1 MLKKILVP
9 VDGSISAWKALDY
22 ASEIAKKF
30 DGELVIVHIVQM
42 PPTISLISVPFDTAM
57 SAGDAF
63 DEFAEKLTKDVDSKL
78 TNQNVRYSVKMEI
91 GHPSQKILEV
101 AEREDCDS
109 IVLGSRGLSGV
120 KEFFLGSVS
129 AKVSE
134 YAKIPVMIVKSK

>member
-1 MLKKILVP
+1 MLQKILVP
-9 VDGSISAWKALDY
+9 VDGSPSAWKALDY
-22 ASEIAKKF
+22 ACEMAKKF
-30 DGELVIVHIVQM
+30 NGELVIAHIVQM

-63 DEFAEKLTKDVDSKL
+63 DEFAEKLTKDIDSKL
-78 TNQNVRYSVKMEI
+78 INKNVPYSIKMEV

-101 AEREDCDS
+101 SETEDCDT

-134 YAKIPVMIVKSK
+134 YAKVPVMIVKSK

>member
-1 MLKKILVP
+1 MLQKILVP
-9 VDGSISAWKALDY
+9 VDGSASAWKALDY
-22 ASEIAKKF
+22 ASEIARKF
-30 DGELVIVHIVQM
+30 NGELVVVHIVQM

-63 DEFAEKLTKDVDSKL
+63 DEFAEKLTKDIEGKL
-78 TNQNVRYSVKMEI
+78 VHQNVKYSIKMEV

-101 AEREDCDS
+101 ADLEACDT
-109 IVLGSRGLSGV
+109 IILGSRGLSGV

-134 YAKIPVMIVKSK
+134 YAKIPVMIIKSK